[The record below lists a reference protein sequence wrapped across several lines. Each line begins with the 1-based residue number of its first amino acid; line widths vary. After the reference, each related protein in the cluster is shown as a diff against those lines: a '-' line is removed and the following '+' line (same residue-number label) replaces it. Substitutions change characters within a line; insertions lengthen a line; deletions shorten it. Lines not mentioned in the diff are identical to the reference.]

1 MIDILCLRWT
11 DLIIAALV
19 VAGTIL
25 TVFGYESVEETEGFD
40 TTRPFQRSWRLWLG
54 LVLILIAVAM
64 LVVRTFSGGCL
75 PVGA

>member
-40 TTRPFQRSWRLWLG
+40 TTRPFQRS
-54 LVLILIAVAM
+54 
-64 LVVRTFSGGCL
+64 
-75 PVGA
+75 